1 MNCGD
6 LADKILTKLAEEHL
20 RYKEHLAD
28 CKRSIEDYDGPDDRE
43 VIISVLKENLPLF

>member
-6 LADKILTKLAEEHL
+6 LADKILAKLAEEHL
-20 RYKEHLAD
+20 EHQEVAD